1 MPRPGLLV
9 ILTGPNQGRTFF
21 IPLDKTISIGSAFDA
36 WASLPHDL
44 HLSDYHCTLHYDG
57 EYFHLTDLNSQQG
70 TQVHGI
76 DIATIGSVPLPVGEC
91 FTAGDSTLQVQLWPP
106 EVLRTLS
113 EQSEPLLAVID
124 ASRDESIW
132 PLLSRS
138 KAYYS
143 CLFEGT
149 RAQSLAAWAPYLV
162 SLSPSSALLK
172 SLVQAGW
179 GKHWGVYLTSLAPF
193 ETILAHLRQWLWV
206 QIETGEKLYFRFYD
220 PRTLRV
226 FLPTLTLAEQQRFFG
241 PIRSYLMEDEL
252 PEHIM
257 KWTPESVLEKWPS
270 LGKQL
275 LAWHPSDKKSV
286 FNLRQEQIA
295 VFHRQIEQDLL
306 RQIMQ
311 QLREKHPTK
320 IEALS
325 NEELRSQVYDGINR
339 AKRYGLM
346 DPASLATFVVL
357 RFEIAFRFDE
367 QVNIQRALSNEKVPL
382 HARITWM
389 LKGTSEADWL
399 EAKQNHNERRR

>member
-1 MPRPGLLV
+1 MPRPGLLA

-21 IPLDKTISIGSAFDA
+21 IPLYETVSIGSAFDA

-44 HLSDYHCTLHYDG
+44 RLSGHHCTIRYDG

-70 TQVHGI
+70 TLVYGI
-76 DIATIGSVPLPVGEC
+76 NIATIGSVPLPVGEC
-91 FTAGDSTLQVQLWPP
+91 FTAGDSTLQVRLWPP

-132 PLLSRS
+132 PLLNRS

-206 QIETGEKLYFRFYD
+206 QTAAGEKLYFRFYD
-220 PRTLRV
+220 PKSLRV

-241 PIRSYLMEDEL
+241 SVRRWLVEADSEGEVLEYVPESGIWPGRNLARPGEGELFTIRSVQLKQFEIAVNTRFKEQAYQLLYKHLSRPSGKELEL
-252 PEHIM
+252 P
-257 KWTPESVLEKWPS
+257 W
-270 LGKQL
+270 
-275 LAWHPSDKKSV
+275 
-286 FNLRQEQIA
+286 
-295 VFHRQIEQDLL
+295 
-306 RQIMQ
+306 
-311 QLREKHPTK
+311 
-320 IEALS
+320 
-325 NEELRSQVYDGINR
+325 LRSFIEVGINH
-339 AKRYGLM
+339 AERYGLTTNWQIIQFLLVRLKWGANFDQRYIWAKKVLS
-346 DPASLATFVVL
+346 DPHLTAIFKMSQLIAT
-357 RFEIAFRFDE
+357 
-367 QVNIQRALSNEKVPL
+367 
-382 HARITWM
+382 
-389 LKGTSEADWL
+389 
-399 EAKQNHNERRR
+399 AKQKVIK